1 MPEKS
6 LILIVDDEIISR
18 STIEILLASEG
29 YELIFAEN
37 GAEALVKAIEL
48 IPDLMLLDIMMPGMD
63 GFEVCQQL
71 RANPRTSELPV
82 VMITALDDR
91 ESRLR
96 GLEVGA
102 DDFMSKPFD
111 RAELRARIR
120 TITRLNRYR
129 RLVETEE
136 QLVYLANYDSLT
148 GLPNRNLLME
158 RLQQSLGHARRSHQ
172 GVAVLVVDVDS
183 FRIINDSFGHD
194 CADNLLGK
202 IAHRLTQ
209 TVSEIGATVARISGD
224 EFVILVDTDN
234 LVKEVSGIAQRL
246 LNSIS
251 QPLILNKHEII
262 VTASVGISIYPSD
275 GQEAAVLLK
284 NANTAVSRAKVA
296 GKNTY
301 QFFTTEMNQAA
312 LKRLILENQL
322 RRVLEREEL
331 CLFYQPQI
339 ALSTGQ
345 LVGMEALLRWQHPE
359 AGLLSPGQ
367 FVSVAEEMNL
377 IIPIGEWVLRTAC
390 YQTQAWQA
398 AGLLPIRISIN
409 VSSRQ
414 FKPIY
419 WLQTIKNV
427 LQESQLAPHYLELEL
442 TESVLMEEHND
453 NNNSIVAVL
462 TELRTMGVQ
471 IAIDDFGT
479 GYSSLSYLKRLPVNT
494 LKIDRSFIQDINSNR
509 DDAAIITAIIALAH
523 SLHLSVVAE
532 GVENREQLMFLQSR
546 QCEIVQGYLL
556 SKPLSQEE
564 MTKLLQ
570 RIDQQPLCLL
580 PV

>member
-1 MPEKS
+1 
-6 LILIVDDEIISR
+6 
-18 STIEILLASEG
+18 
-29 YELIFAEN
+29 
-37 GAEALVKAIEL
+37 
-48 IPDLMLLDIMMPGMD
+48 
-63 GFEVCQQL
+63 
-71 RANPRTSELPV
+71 
-82 VMITALDDR
+82 
-91 ESRLR
+91 
-96 GLEVGA
+96 
-102 DDFMSKPFD
+102 
-111 RAELRARIR
+111 
-120 TITRLNRYR
+120 
-129 RLVETEE
+129 
-136 QLVYLANYDSLT
+136 
-148 GLPNRNLLME
+148 
-158 RLQQSLGHARRSHQ
+158 
-172 GVAVLVVDVDS
+172 
-183 FRIINDSFGHD
+183 
-194 CADNLLGK
+194 
-202 IAHRLTQ
+202 
-209 TVSEIGATVARISGD
+209 
-224 EFVILVDTDN
+224 
-234 LVKEVSGIAQRL
+234 
-246 LNSIS
+246 
-251 QPLILNKHEII
+251 
-262 VTASVGISIYPSD
+262 
-275 GQEAAVLLK
+275 
-284 NANTAVSRAKVA
+284 
-296 GKNTY
+296 
-301 QFFTTEMNQAA
+301 MNQAA
-312 LKRLILENQL
+312 LRRLILENQL

-359 AGLLSPGQ
+359 SGLLSPSQ
-367 FVSVAEEMNL
+367 FVAVAEEMNL
-377 IIPIGEWVLRTAC
+377 IISIGEWVLRTAC
-390 YQTQAWQA
+390 HQTQAWQA

-414 FKPIY
+414 FKPVY

-427 LQESQLAPHYLELEL
+427 LQESQLAPNYLELEL

-532 GVENREQLMFLQSR
+532 GVENKEQLTFLQSR